1 MDFKTSSLSVTSKDS
16 AEKRGARR
24 PDGGGVR
31 VTVIGKADAESVI
44 YIPDGWCVSFL
55 LML

>member
-44 YIPDGWCVSFL
+44 YIQDGWSVNFL